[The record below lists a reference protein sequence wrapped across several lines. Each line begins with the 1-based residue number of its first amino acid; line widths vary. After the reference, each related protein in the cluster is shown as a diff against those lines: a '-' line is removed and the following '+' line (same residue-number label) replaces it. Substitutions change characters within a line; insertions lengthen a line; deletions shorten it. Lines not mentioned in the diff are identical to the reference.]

1 MGNAMLERFREAQLP
16 GIARLRGLEAKNA
29 LPAPFAFPGGE
40 RPGFVRALRAAGAP
54 AVIAEYKRASPSRG
68 VINLDLT
75 PADVARIYA
84 EAGAACLSVLTEEAH
99 FQGSLRYLSDMAFAG
114 LPMLRKDFLIDPL
127 QVAETAA
134 TPASA
139 LLLIMRM
146 FPGASEVK
154 DMLGQCRYYGLEAV
168 CEVFDEADLDLARW
182 AGAQI
187 IQVNNRDLDRLVT
200 DLGISRRLAPLK
212 EQGKEKDEV
221 WISASGLDS
230 PEQLTEM
237 AELGYDAVLVG
248 TSLMAAPDPG
258 AALAG
263 LTAVA
268 RDRRQA
274 R

>member
-99 FQGSLRYLSDMAFAG
+99 FQGSLQYLSDMAFAG

-200 DLGISRRLAPLK
+200 DLGISRRLA
-212 EQGKEKDEV
+212 GHKEKDEV